1 MLGVGGGLYL
11 VGVTKPEV
19 GLDVNIFDAIGGQK
33 CVQGVNYG
41 STNFKSDIPMYAEL
55 YLQGRLNL
63 DDLVSKRI
71 ALRDVNDGSAARKS
85 GSLNRVVMT
94 SF

>member
-41 STNFKSDIPMYAEL
+41 STNFKSISRCTPNSICRAD
-55 YLQGRLNL
+55 
-63 DDLVSKRI
+63 
-71 ALRDVNDGSAARKS
+71 
-85 GSLNRVVMT
+85 
-94 SF
+94 